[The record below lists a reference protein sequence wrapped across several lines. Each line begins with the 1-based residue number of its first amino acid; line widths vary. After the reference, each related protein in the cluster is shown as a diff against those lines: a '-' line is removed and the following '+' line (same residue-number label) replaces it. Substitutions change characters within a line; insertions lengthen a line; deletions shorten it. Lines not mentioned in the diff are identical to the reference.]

1 MDIRL
6 KRFCLS
12 IHSLTAAL
20 LIIAVVS
27 VAVILVSLRGITA
40 LHAKEQA
47 IKNEE
52 RACSAQVQRL
62 ADTSDYLTSEV
73 WHYVSTQDTKYMLN
87 YWHEVQVS
95 KNREDAV
102 RRLVELK
109 ACKSEIELVTA
120 AKGESDR
127 LIYDESY
134 AMRLIAE
141 SVGMKKEN
149 MPKRVAEVTLS
160 PKDTSLS
167 PKAKVQ
173 AATDL
178 IFGYK
183 YSLSKQEIMG
193 NIERLRRHIEQR
205 KDAETAKAEAETQS
219 AVFATMLL
227 CIFIL
232 LLFLVLVGE
241 YYLLIN
247 TPFKKYSQTL
257 SLLLTD
263 PNVRLEPHGCLEM
276 KKFAK
281 IFNDVFSRLQ
291 KTNTELREMSG
302 TDYLTKLS
310 SRATFENYITG
321 LSEKERSCLFI
332 VVIDISKFKLINNA
346 FGRMTGD
353 MALRKVGALLKSMV
367 TSEIGMPARL
377 GGQEFVAAIVN
388 RPKEECFAMAEAIL
402 KNISEL
408 NLRGV
413 GNCGANTFLSS
424 NIGCVFATDNSYDL
438 NRLLTKADLA
448 LSRAKENG
456 KNTYF
461 CFSTDD
467 PYFAEMAKKRQN
479 EACYEKEMWNS
490 LLNNDF
496 IPYFQPK
503 YDLVTGGVIGIEALV
518 RWQHPRLGFLSPDS
532 FIPFFERNGFICD
545 IDFYMFEQSCKVIR
559 NWLARNMKAVPIAV
573 NFSWRH
579 LQQPD
584 FADKLLSITKQYNI
598 APSYIDIEMTETSLT
613 KNWEES
619 IATTKKLR
627 DFGFSLAIDDFGCGY
642 SSLSMLRDFSVDY
655 LKIDKSFLDMNGSE
669 PKNLTIIQSILRV
682 CGVLGI
688 KAICEGIETEAQN
701 CVLKQNGCPYGQG
714 YYFSRPLTLDK
725 LEEFMKIHA

>member
-1 MDIRL
+1 MDIRI
-6 KRFCLS
+6 KRCCLS

-20 LIIAVVS
+20 LIIAVLS
-27 VAVILVSLRGITA
+27 VAVILVSLRGITD
-40 LHAKEQA
+40 LHTRERT
-47 IKNEE
+47 IKDEGN
-52 RACSAQVQRL
+52 ACSVQVQRL
-62 ADTSDYLTSEV
+62 ADTSDYLTSAV
-73 WHYVSTQDTKYMLN
+73 WHYVSTQDIKYMLN
-87 YWHEVQVS
+87 YWHEVEVS

-102 RRLVELK
+102 RRLMDLRECTK
-109 ACKSEIELVTA
+109 ERSLVTA
-120 AKGESDR
+120 AKAESDK

-134 AMRLIAE
+134 AMRLVAE
-141 SVGMKKEN
+141 SLGMKKES
-149 MPKRVAEVTLS
+149 MPQRVAEIVLS
-160 PKDTSLS
+160 PKDASLA
-167 PKAKVQ
+167 PKAKIQ

-183 YSLSKQEIMG
+183 YSLSKQKIMG
-193 NIERLRRHIEQR
+193 NIERLRRHIDQS
-205 KDAETAKAEAETQS
+205 KDIETAKAEAETQS

-232 LLFLVLVGE
+232 LLFLVLVGG

-247 TPFKKYSQTL
+247 KPFKKYSQTL

-276 KKFAK
+276 KQFAQ
-281 IFNDVFSRLQ
+281 IFNDVFACLQ

-302 TDYLTKLS
+302 IDYLTKLS
-310 SRATFENYITG
+310 SRATFENYITA
-321 LSEKERSCLFI
+321 LSPEERSGLFML
-332 VVIDISKFKLINNA
+332 VVDISKFKLVNNA

-353 MALRKVGALLKSMV
+353 MALRSVGTLLQSMV
-367 TSEIGMPARL
+367 TPEIGMSARL

-388 RPKEECFAMAEAIL
+388 HSKEECFAMAEKIL
-402 KNISEL
+402 NNISKL
-408 NLRGV
+408 NLRGIGKCSV
-413 GNCGANTFLSS
+413 NTYLSS
-424 NIGCVFATDNSYDL
+424 NIGCVFATGSSYDL

-461 CFSTDD
+461 CFSSED
-467 PYFAEMAKKRQN
+467 PYFSDMAKKRQD

-503 YDLVTGGVIGIEALV
+503 YDLASGSVTGIEALV
-518 RWQHPRLGFLSPDS
+518 RWQHPKLGFLSPDS

-545 IDFYMFEQSCKVIR
+545 MDFYMFEQACKVIR

-598 APSYIDIEMTETSLT
+598 APSYIDIEMTETSPT
-613 KNWEES
+613 KNWKES

-627 DFGFSLAIDDFGCGY
+627 DLGFSLAIDDFGCGY

-655 LKIDKSFLDMNGSE
+655 LKIDKSFLDMNASE
-669 PKNLTIIQSILRV
+669 SRNLTIIQSILSV

-701 CVLKQNGCPYGQG
+701 CILKQNGCPYGQG
-714 YYFSRPLTLDK
+714 YYFSRPLALDK